1 MELQVR
7 VRPHFDLSMKAA
19 LMYRMGKQPES
30 NGLQDGK
37 AHMNPQD
44 HTQPPRTYDTFHMG
58 RSGMD
63 LYSNDIGAAFIDI
76 KSFAA
81 YVGGSPTNMSVGC
94 RRLGLTSALLTAFG
108 EDPVGDFVAHFLTN
122 EGVDI
127 RFSPRK
133 PGRRTAAVILG
144 IEPPDKFPLVFYR
157 DNCADIAL
165 TIDDVLAA
173 PIAQSR
179 VFQFAGTNLSQ
190 EPSRSATLFAAET
203 ARKAGTAVVLDLDF
217 RPDQWHD
224 PRAFGTTVRSALP
237 CADVVM
243 GTEDEINAAMLTDPR
258 SVRLTHSQV
267 SDARVSGNTAK
278 HVADLLER
286 GPGLVVEKRGEAGCR
301 IHRCNAAPED
311 VPGFPVTVQNILGAG
326 DAFGAGFLYGYVK
339 GWDLHKAARLGNA
352 CGAMVVTRHGCSV
365 SMPTWEEVTAFVDEQ
380 GGL

>member
-1 MELQVR
+1 MKPQTSR
-7 VRPHFDLSMKAA
+7 RPRRS
-19 LMYRMGKQPES
+19 
-30 NGLQDGK
+30 
-37 AHMNPQD
+37 
-44 HTQPPRTYDTFHMG
+44 YDTFHMG
-58 RSGMD
+58 RSCMD
-63 LYSNDIGAAFIDI
+63 LYSNDVGADFAHI

-94 RRLGLTSALLTAFG
+94 RRLGLKSALLTAFG
-108 EDPVGDFVAHFLTN
+108 EDPVGDFVVHFLTE

-133 PGRRTAAVILG
+133 PGRHTSAVVLG

-165 TIDDVLAA
+165 SIDDVLAA

-190 EPSRSATLFAAET
+190 EPSRSATLYAAEV
-203 ARKAGTAVVLDLDF
+203 ARKAGTTVVLDLDF

-224 PRAFGTTVRSALP
+224 HRAYGTAVRSALP
-237 CADVVM
+237 CADIVM

-267 SDARVSGNTAK
+267 SDARVSGNTAE
-278 HVADLLER
+278 HVVDLLER
-286 GPGLVVEKRGEAGCR
+286 GPAVVVEKRGEAGCR
-301 IHRCNAAPED
+301 VHRRGDKAED
-311 VPGFPVTVQNILGAG
+311 VSGFPVTVQNILGAG

-339 GWDLHKAARLGNA
+339 GWDLRKAARLGNA
-352 CGAMVVTRHGCSV
+352 CGAMVVTRHGCSI
-365 SMPTWEEVTAFVDEQ
+365 SMPFWDEVMAFADER

>member
-1 MELQVR
+1 
-7 VRPHFDLSMKAA
+7 
-19 LMYRMGKQPES
+19 
-30 NGLQDGK
+30 
-37 AHMNPQD
+37 
-44 HTQPPRTYDTFHMG
+44 MG
-58 RSGMD
+58 RSSMD
-63 LYSNDIGAAFIDI
+63 IYSNDIGADFVQI

-94 RRLGLTSALLTAFG
+94 CRLGLKSALLTAFG
-108 EDPVGDFVAHFLTN
+108 EDPIGDFIVHFLTG
-122 EGVDI
+122 EGVDV

-133 PGRRTAAVILG
+133 PGRKTSSVVLG

-179 VFQFAGTNLSQ
+179 VFQFAGTNLSL
-190 EPSRSATLFAAET
+190 EPSRSATFFAAEV

-237 CADVVM
+237 LADIVM
-243 GTEDEINAAMLTDPR
+243 GTRDEINAAMLTDPS
-258 SVRLTHSQV
+258 SVRLTHSQM
-267 SDARVSGNTAK
+267 SDARVKGNTVRHIAGI
-278 HVADLLER
+278 LER
-286 GPGLVVEKRGEAGCR
+286 GPAVVIEKRGEEGCR
-301 IHRCNAAPED
+301 LHERGKKAEE

-326 DAFGAGFLYGYVK
+326 DAFGSGFLYGYVK
-339 GWDLHKAARLGNA
+339 GWDLRKAVRLGNA
-352 CGAMVVTRHGCSV
+352 CGAMVVTRHGCSI
-365 SMPTWEEVTAFVDEQ
+365 SMPFFGEVMAFAEGL

>member
-1 MELQVR
+1 MT
-7 VRPHFDLSMKAA
+7 
-19 LMYRMGKQPES
+19 
-30 NGLQDGK
+30 
-37 AHMNPQD
+37 PQD
-44 HTQPPRTYDTFHMG
+44 PRRIRRLYDTFHMG

-63 LYSNDIGAAFIDI
+63 LYSNDVGADFVHIR
-76 KSFAA
+76 SFAA

-94 RRLGLTSALLTAFG
+94 RRLGLKSALLTAFG
-108 EDPVGDFVAHFLTN
+108 EDPVGDFVAHFLTE

-133 PGRRTAAVILG
+133 PGRQTSAVILG

-179 VFQFAGTNLSQ
+179 VFQFAGTNLSR
-190 EPSRSATLFAAET
+190 EPSRSATLYAAEV

-224 PRAFGTTVRSALP
+224 PRAYGAAMRSALP
-237 CADVVM
+237 GVDIVM
-243 GTEDEINAAMLTDPR
+243 GTEDEINAAMLTDPK

-267 SDARVSGNTAK
+267 SDTRVSGNTAK
-278 HVADLLER
+278 HVAGLLER
-286 GPGLVVEKRGEAGCR
+286 GPGVVVEKRGEAGCR
-301 IHRCNAAPED
+301 VHRRGGAAED

-339 GWDLHKAARLGNA
+339 GWNLRKAARLGNA
-352 CGAMVVTRHGCSV
+352 CGAMVVTRHGCSI
-365 SMPTWEEVTAFVDEQ
+365 SMPFWDEVMTFADER

>member
-1 MELQVR
+1 M
-7 VRPHFDLSMKAA
+7 
-19 LMYRMGKQPES
+19 
-30 NGLQDGK
+30 
-37 AHMNPQD
+37 
-44 HTQPPRTYDTFHMG
+44 TPPTPSRTRRSYDTFHMG

-63 LYSNDIGAAFIDI
+63 LYSNDVGADFVHI

-94 RRLGLTSALLTAFG
+94 RRLGLKSALLTAFG
-108 EDPVGDFVAHFLTN
+108 EDPVGDFVVHFLTE
-122 EGVDI
+122 EGVDV

-133 PGRRTAAVILG
+133 PGRKTSAVILG
-144 IEPPDKFPLVFYR
+144 IEPPDRFPLVFYR

-179 VFQFAGTNLSQ
+179 VFQFAGTNLSR
-190 EPSRSATLFAAET
+190 EPSRSATLYAAEV

-237 CADVVM
+237 CADIVM
-243 GTEDEINAAMLTDPR
+243 GTQDEINAAMLTDPR

-278 HVADLLER
+278 HVSGLLER
-286 GPGLVVEKRGEAGCR
+286 GPGVVVEKRGEAGCR
-301 IHRCNAAPED
+301 VHRRGEKAED

-339 GWDLHKAARLGNA
+339 GWDLRKAARLGNA
-352 CGAMVVTRHGCSV
+352 CGAMVVTRHGCSI
-365 SMPTWEEVTAFVDEQ
+365 SMPFLDEVMAFADER